1 MSTAPIPAL
10 CCPRCGRGVGVGG
23 RARGKTDTHAR
34 THTHTHSESGSCI
47 SPPSALLSPIVQ
59 TRGRTPRGWLPP
71 LPSPNTSLGGAPR
84 GGKAWAK
91 FDAILPLP
99 QPPSLWAFTS
109 SACDPCLVM
118 GAKRELARNSPR
130 ESLLPS
136 AQVGKEEQVK

>member
-1 MSTAPIPAL
+1 MLPHLSTAPIPAL
-10 CCPRCGRGVGVGG
+10 CCPRCGGRGV
-23 RARGKTDTHAR
+23 RGAGKDRNTNA
-34 THTHTHSESGSCI
+34 HTHTHSESGSCI

-99 QPPSLWAFTS
+99 QPPSLWVFPS

-118 GAKRELARNSPR
+118 GAKRELARNCPR
-130 ESLLPS
+130 ESPSCHLPKLGRKS
-136 AQVGKEEQVK
+136 R